1 MTRLLV
7 VGAALVF
14 LVGFTFLTVVSVTEQ
29 GFTVASLLSVFILV
43 LLGVGVIGAV
53 LDRRR

>member
-1 MTRLLV
+1 MSRLV
-7 VGAALVF
+7 VLGVALVF
-14 LVGFTFLTVVSVTEQ
+14 VVGLAFLTLVAVTEQ
-29 GFTVASLLSVFILV
+29 GFTVGSLLSVFVLV